1 MANNQSQL
9 FDSSENVRTL
19 SSTIKILAID
29 QASNCG
35 WATKHAHGV
44 WDFKTRKDESS
55 GMKML
60 RFRAKLKEVCSLE
73 GINLIVYERVAGFHK
88 EAIIHAA
95 KMVAIIES
103 FCEENQIDYK
113 AVSATEVKKF
123 ATGKG
128 NANKDKMIEA
138 AALKL
143 GYTGNN
149 DNEAD
154 ALWIYQLVKQELGL

>member
-1 MANNQSQL
+1 MK
-9 FDSSENVRTL
+9 EV
-19 SSTIKILAID
+19 KMLAID
-29 QASNCG
+29 QASNAG
-35 WATKHAHGV
+35 WCTKNASGV
-44 WDFKTRKDESS
+44 WDFNTRKDESS

-60 RFRAKLKEVCSLE
+60 RFRAKLKEVCALE
-73 GINLIVYERVAGFHK
+73 EINLIVYERVAGFHK
-88 EAIIHAA
+88 NAIIHAA

-103 FCEENQIDYK
+103 FCEENGIEYK

-128 NANKDKMIEA
+128 TANKDKMIEA
-138 AALKL
+138 AQSKL

>member
-1 MANNQSQL
+1 MKIN
-9 FDSSENVRTL
+9 
-19 SSTIKILAID
+19 ILAID
-29 QASNCG
+29 QASSCG
-35 WATKHAHGV
+35 WATKNAHGC
-44 WDFKTRKDESS
+44 WDFTTRKDESA

-60 RFRAKLKEVCSLE
+60 RFRSKLKEVCALE
-73 GINLIVYERVAGFHK
+73 EINLIVYERVAGFHK
-88 EAIIHAA
+88 NSIIHAA

-103 FCEENQIDYK
+103 FCEENGIQYK

-128 NANKDKMIEA
+128 NANKEAMIEA

-143 GYTGNN
+143 GYEGKN

-154 ALWIYQLVKQELGL
+154 ALWIYQIVKEELGL

>member
-1 MANNQSQL
+1 M
-9 FDSSENVRTL
+9 D
-19 SSTIKILAID
+19 KIRLLAID
-29 QASNCG
+29 QASACG
-35 WATKHAHGV
+35 WATANASGV

-60 RFRAKLKEVCSLE
+60 RFRSKLKEVCGLE
-73 GINLIVYERVAGFHK
+73 EINLIAYERVAGFHK

-103 FCEENQIDYK
+103 YCEENGIQYK
-113 AVSATEVKKF
+113 AVSATEVKKY

-128 NANKDKMIEA
+128 KANKDKMVEA
-138 AALKL
+138 AQIKL
-143 GYTGNN
+143 GYTGKD

-154 ALWIYQLVKQELGL
+154 ALWIYQLVKNELSF

>member
-1 MANNQSQL
+1 MGEQQSIFEVPQIAQQKI
-9 FDSSENVRTL
+9 NV
-19 SSTIKILAID
+19 LAID

-44 WDFKTRKDESS
+44 WDFNTRKDESS

-60 RFRAKLKEVCSLE
+60 RFRSKLKEVCELE
-73 GINLIVYERVAGFHK
+73 QINLIVYERVAGQH
-88 EAIIHAA
+88 ANSIIHAA
-95 KMVAIIES
+95 KMVAMIET
-103 FCEENQIDYK
+103 FCEENNINYK
-113 AVSATEVKKF
+113 AVSAGEVKRF

-128 NANKDKMIEA
+128 NAGKPQMIA
-138 AALKL
+138 SAKLKY

-154 ALWIYQLVKQELGL
+154 ALHIYHHTIQDLNL

>member
-1 MANNQSQL
+1 MNDLFESANISV
-9 FDSSENVRTL
+9 EVKPIVVNV
-19 SSTIKILAID
+19 LAID

-35 WATKHAHGV
+35 WATKNAYGV
-44 WDFKTRKDESS
+44 WDFNTRKDESA

-60 RFRAKLKEVCSLE
+60 RFRSKLKEVCELE
-73 GINLIVYERVAGFHK
+73 SINLIVYERVAGFHK
-88 EAIIHAA
+88 QAIIHAA

-103 FCEENQIDYK
+103 FCEENGIEYK

-138 AALKL
+138 ARLKYA
-143 GYTGNN
+143 YTGKN

-154 ALWIYQLVKQELGL
+154 ALHIYHHTIADLNL